1 MHYRQCRISDIIRRR
16 SLLRQRRAR
25 EFEMTDL
32 TSKSDDQAQESAQSR
47 GDRWLVIA
55 GLSGAITL
63 ALVLW
68 SQAGR
73 EVFASAMAGLW
84 ALCF

>member
-1 MHYRQCRISDIIRRR
+1 MSEIPFEQKG
-16 SLLRQRRAR
+16 RAPA
-25 EFEMTDL
+25 
-32 TSKSDDQAQESAQSR
+32 SSR
-47 GDRWLVIA
+47 GDRALIGLGIA
-55 GLSGAITL
+55 ALGIL
-63 ALVLW
+63 AAALW

>member
-1 MHYRQCRISDIIRRR
+1 MSEIP
-16 SLLRQRRAR
+16 
-25 EFEMTDL
+25 FEQ
-32 TSKSDDQAQESAQSR
+32 KGQAPAPSR
-47 GDRWLVIA
+47 GDRALIGLGIA
-55 GLSGAITL
+55 ALGIL
-63 ALVLW
+63 AAALW

>member
-1 MHYRQCRISDIIRRR
+1 MSDTRSEPETSAPRPQAAKGDRLLIGAGLVGV
-16 SLLRQRRAR
+16 SLLA
-25 EFEMTDL
+25 
-32 TSKSDDQAQESAQSR
+32 A
-47 GDRWLVIA
+47 
-55 GLSGAITL
+55 
-63 ALVLW
+63 VLW

>member
-1 MHYRQCRISDIIRRR
+1 MPDIRSEPKNSAPRPLASDRV
-16 SLLRQRRAR
+16 
-25 EFEMTDL
+25 
-32 TSKSDDQAQESAQSR
+32 
-47 GDRWLVIA
+47 LVWA
-55 GLSGAITL
+55 GLFAAGSL
-63 ALVLW
+63 AVALW

>member
-1 MHYRQCRISDIIRRR
+1 MSEIP
-16 SLLRQRRAR
+16 
-25 EFEMTDL
+25 FEPKDRVPA
-32 TSKSDDQAQESAQSR
+32 SSW
-47 GDRWLVIA
+47 GDRVLI
-55 GLSGAITL
+55 GLGL
-63 ALVLW
+63 AALGILAAALW

>member
-1 MHYRQCRISDIIRRR
+1 MSEMPYEPKVAAPRSSTSDKALI
-16 SLLRQRRAR
+16 
-25 EFEMTDL
+25 
-32 TSKSDDQAQESAQSR
+32 
-47 GDRWLVIA
+47 
-55 GLSGAITL
+55 GLGLATL
-63 ALVLW
+63 GVLAAALW